1 MDAHSPQT
9 LKLLQTIL
17 DEAWESLRPGERAR
31 TSKTQ
36 VAVRILEAAAAGE
49 RDPIRLRIEA
59 MTGIV
64 TSPL

>member
-1 MDAHSPQT
+1 MDEQCPQA

-36 VAVRILEAAAAGE
+36 VAVRILKAAATGE

-59 MTGIV
+59 VTGIV
-64 TSPL
+64 TFPL